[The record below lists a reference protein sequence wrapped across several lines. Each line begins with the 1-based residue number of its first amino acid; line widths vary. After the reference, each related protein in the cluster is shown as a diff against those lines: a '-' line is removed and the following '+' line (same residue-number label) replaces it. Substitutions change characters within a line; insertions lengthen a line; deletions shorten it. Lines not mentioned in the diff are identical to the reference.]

1 MDPALAPGVIDG
13 QIEQAYTKTKIAVA
27 AQGAADL
34 LRQNIMI
41 NLVQDTSS
49 LAGLKLNDPAA
60 TMIATARANATAST
74 NASFL
79 TMGRVAA
86 RRCPW
91 CAT

>member
-41 NLVQDTSS
+41 NLVQDT
-49 LAGLKLNDPAA
+49 AAWPAKA
-60 TMIATARANATAST
+60 QRPGGDHDRHRARQRHRPRTHPS
-74 NASFL
+74 
-79 TMGRVAA
+79 
-86 RRCPW
+86 
-91 CAT
+91 